1 MEDKLDINRI
11 RKDNS
16 ALSKGQGGKF
26 RPKYSFEFTLDG
38 VGSINR
44 TNDVS
49 QLNIGKIGS
58 ILNESTNIDAD
69 FEDVDYISDA
79 DCDNKKMD

>member
-1 MEDKLDINRI
+1 MEESSKLGFKREISSR
-11 RKDNS
+11 
-16 ALSKGQGGKF
+16 GKF
-26 RPKYSFEFTLDG
+26 RPKYSFEITLEG

-49 QLNIGKIGS
+49 QLNIGKVGS
-58 ILNESTNIDAD
+58 LLNDSTNIDAD

-79 DCDNKKMD
+79 DVDDKKMD